1 MQRKLSE
8 DEASGMTV
16 NERLFVS
23 GQMDNFDEAIAQHNV
38 PELERILRSVYLEP
52 DSIKAIIEQVLGSTD
67 GAA

>member
-1 MQRKLSE
+1 MKRQLNE

-23 GQMDNFDEAIAQHNV
+23 GQMDDFDGAVARRDI
-38 PELERILRSVYLEP
+38 PELERILRSAYLSPET
-52 DSIKAIIEQVLGSTD
+52 IRAIIEQALGSSD